1 MSEKKKSLLGI
12 DVNLLMSK
20 SNKPNGKR
28 SFQTK
33 KALKNSKKNSSSLPA
48 ASAPTGNTEIK

>member
-1 MSEKKKSLLGI
+1 MPEKKPLLGI

-20 SNKPNGKR
+20 SNKPNGKH

-33 KALKNSKKNSSSLPA
+33 KTLKNSKKNSSSLHA